1 MEKITIDQFK
11 AECNID
17 LIQQIMDFN
26 NGYVTS
32 KQLTD
37 LGIHRMYLNIMQEK
51 GLIEK
56 VRKGIYMDKNIMED
70 VFYTFQLKYPKTFFS
85 RFTALYFYG
94 LTEVYPST
102 FDITADSNYNI
113 GNDSDEYSMIRCTKD
128 NLNLGLT
135 RIKTSFGNEIN
146 LYDRE
151 RCICDIIKY
160 KNKLDLEQIKKSVRM
175 YVSDKNKNIT
185 RLGEYAKKLNVYDE
199 VMNFVG
205 MYYE

>member
-17 LIQQIMDFN
+17 LIQQIMNFN

-56 VRKGIYMDKNIMED
+56 VRKGIYMDKNVMED
-70 VFYTFQLKYPKTFFS
+70 VFYTFQLKYPKTIFS

-113 GNDSDEYSMIRCTKD
+113 GNDSNEYSMIRCTKD

-135 RIKTSFGNEIN
+135 KIKTSFGNEIN

-175 YVSDKNKNIT
+175 YVNDKNKNIT
-185 RLGEYAKKLNVYDE
+185 KLGEYAKKLNVYDE